1 MILLLLPVL
10 SCFSLF
16 LFNHILSK
24 KIISLIAVLSSLV
37 MLGMACFFSATLPSG
52 STLHFWEWFSIGQC
66 TVPFAFYIDALSKI
80 MMVLVTGIGSL
91 VVVFSVGYMSTDPR
105 YGRYM
110 AYVLLFIL
118 FMLILVLANNYVLL
132 FVGWEGVGLCSYLLI
147 GFWFHQKENTQAA
160 KKAFL
165 MNKIG
170 DVGLL
175 LALSSIGYVLG
186 TFLIQDALF
195 KSVGLNQVWI
205 TVITL
210 GFVIAAVGK
219 SAQIPLYTWLP
230 DAMTGPTPASA
241 LIHAATMVT
250 AGIYLIVRSS
260 TFFLAAIG
268 VNHLLL
274 IIGLLTAIFAACIAT
289 CQQDIKKILA
299 FSTVSQLGLM
309 VVALGLGAY
318 KTAIFHLVTHA
329 FFKALLFLGAGSVIH
344 GLQGQQDIRKMG
356 GLYKKMPVTCVCMA
370 IGCLALAGLPPL
382 SGFISKEM
390 ILLKGWENSPFVLM
404 ALIGV
409 SILTA
414 LYAMRL
420 LGRVFGG
427 IYKGSQTPHE
437 SGLFM
442 TVPLIILAMA
452 SCFGGFI
459 PIPTYLGAIPEN
471 SHGPIGLAVFS
482 AFMVF
487 LFLVLFWR
495 QYVIKPFFFSQFLEN
510 QGYLDKLYQRCV
522 VKPLLILSTMGYR
535 FVEVGALELPSSVLR
550 TGWRAWAK
558 ILPIVSNG
566 RIQTAIHLFF
576 AGVILLFLIHLFF
589 ADIVVFVNSD
599 LLDVMRTRF

>member
-1 MILLLLPVL
+1 MILFLLPVL
-10 SCFSLF
+10 SCFILF
-16 LFNHILSK
+16 FFNQILNK
-24 KIISLIAVLSSLV
+24 KIISLIALTSSLV
-37 MLGMACFFSATLPSG
+37 MVGMACFFSTTLSSG
-52 STLHFWEWFSIGQC
+52 STLHFWEWFSIGQRV
-66 TVPFAFYIDALSKI
+66 VPFAFYIDALSKI
-80 MMVLVTGIGSL
+80 MMLLVTGIGFL
-91 VVVFSVGYMSTDPR
+91 VVMFSVGYMSTDPR

-110 AYVLLFIL
+110 AYVMLFIL
-118 FMLILVLANNYVLL
+118 FMLILILANNYVLL

-147 GFWFHQKENTQAA
+147 GFWFDKKENTQAA

-170 DVGLL
+170 DAGLL
-175 LALSSIGYVLG
+175 LAVTSIGYVLG
-186 TFLIQDALF
+186 TFFIQDALF

-260 TFFLAAIG
+260 TFFLVATDI
-268 VNHLLL
+268 NQLLL
-274 IIGLLTAIFAACIAT
+274 IIGLLTAIFAASIAT

-344 GLQGQQDIRKMG
+344 GLQGQQDIQKMG
-356 GLYKKMPVTCVCMA
+356 GLYKKMPITCVCMA
-370 IGCLALAGLPPL
+370 IGCFALAGLPPL

-390 ILLKGWENSPFVLM
+390 ILLNGWAKSPFVFM
-404 ALIGV
+404 ALISV

-427 IYKGSQTPHE
+427 EYKGSQVPHE

-442 TVPLIILAMA
+442 TVPLMILAMA
-452 SCFGGFI
+452 SCFGGFL
-459 PIPTYLGAIPEN
+459 PVPAYLGAVSES
-471 SHGPIGLAVFS
+471 SHGLMGLIMAAFS
-482 AFMVF
+482 TFMVL
-487 LFLVLFWR
+487 LFLWVFWR
-495 QYVIKPFFFSQFLEN
+495 QYAIKPFFFSQFLEN
-510 QGYLDKLYQRCV
+510 QCHVDKLYHRCV
-522 VKPLLILSTMGYR
+522 TTPLLIISTIGYR
-535 FVEVGALELPSSVLR
+535 FVELGALQLPSWALE
-550 TGWRAWAK
+550 TGWKACLKR
-558 ILPIVSNG
+558 IPMVSNG

-576 AGVILLFLIHLFF
+576 SGMILLLIWLLFL
-589 ADIVVFVNSD
+589 
-599 LLDVMRTRF
+599 

>member
-1 MILLLLPVL
+1 MILFLLPVL
-10 SCFSLF
+10 SCFILF
-16 LFNHILSK
+16 FFNQILNK
-24 KIISLIAVLSSLV
+24 KIISLIALISSLV
-37 MLGMACFFSATLPSG
+37 MVAMACFFSVTLSSG
-52 STLHFWEWFSIGQC
+52 STLHFWEWFSIGQRV
-66 TVPFAFYIDALSKI
+66 VPFAFYIDALSKI
-80 MMVLVTGIGSL
+80 MLLLVTGIGFL
-91 VVVFSVGYMSTDPR
+91 VVMFSVGYMSTDPR

-118 FMLILVLANNYVLL
+118 FMLILILANNYVLL

-147 GFWFHQKENTQAA
+147 GFWFDKKENTQAA

-170 DVGLL
+170 DAGLL
-175 LALSSIGYVLG
+175 LAVTSIGYVLG
-186 TFLIQDALF
+186 TFFIQDALF

-260 TFFLAAIG
+260 TFFLAATGINQ
-268 VNHLLL
+268 VLLA
-274 IIGLLTAIFAACIAT
+274 IGLLTAIFSASIAT
-289 CQQDIKKILA
+289 CQKDIKKILA

-344 GLQGQQDIRKMG
+344 GLQGQQDIQKMG
-356 GLYKKMPVTCVCMA
+356 GLYKKMPITFVCMA
-370 IGCLALAGLPPL
+370 IGCFALAGLPPL

-390 ILLKGWENSPFVLM
+390 ILLNGWSKSPFIFM
-404 ALIGV
+404 ALISV

-427 IYKGSQTPHE
+427 IYKGSQIPHE

-442 TVPLIILAMA
+442 TVPLIILAVA
-452 SCFGGFI
+452 SCFGGFL
-459 PIPTYLGAIPEN
+459 PVPAYLGAVSES
-471 SHGPIGLAVFS
+471 SHGLMGLIMAAFS
-482 AFMVF
+482 MFMVL
-487 LFLVLFWR
+487 LFLWVFWR
-495 QYVIKPFFFSQFLEN
+495 QYAIKSFFFSQFLEN
-510 QGYLDKLYQRCV
+510 QCHVDKLYHRCV
-522 VKPLLILSTMGYR
+522 ITPLLIFSTIGYR
-535 FVEVGALELPSSVLR
+535 FVELGALQLPSWALD
-550 TGWRAWAK
+550 TGWKACLKR
-558 ILPIVSNG
+558 ISIVSNG

-576 AGVILLFLIHLFF
+576 AGIIFLLIWLLFL
-589 ADIVVFVNSD
+589 
-599 LLDVMRTRF
+599 